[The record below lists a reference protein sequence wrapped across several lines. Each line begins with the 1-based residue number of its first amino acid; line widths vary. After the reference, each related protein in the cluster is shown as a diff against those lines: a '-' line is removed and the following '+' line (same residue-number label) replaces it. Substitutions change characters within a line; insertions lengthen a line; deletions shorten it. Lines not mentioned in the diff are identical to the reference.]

1 MRAYQ
6 VRVTGRVQRV
16 GYRRHVLEAA
26 QELGLAGFVR
36 NEEDGSVSVFVQGEE
51 KSVEEFLERIRS
63 PPPPALVR
71 DLSVKERRPRKGLK
85 SFRVIYGRLA
95 DELQEGFGA
104 MQSVFMNYWGEFRDF
119 RQEFRDFRQ
128 EFQDFRQE
136 FREFRQEFRDFRQ
149 EFQDFRQ
156 EFREFRQEF
165 RDFRD
170 ASLRL
175 SEQTLEEVR
184 AMRQDLKAILDER
197 LARIEKDIAEIKA
210 RLGLA

>member
-136 FREFRQEFRDFRQ
+136 FREFRQEFRDFR
-149 EFQDFRQ
+149 
-156 EFREFRQEF
+156 
-165 RDFRD
+165 D

>member
-128 EFQDFRQE
+128 EY
-136 FREFRQEFRDFRQ
+136 
-149 EFQDFRQ
+149 QDFRQ